1 MHPFN
6 FYNIFSSG
14 FIALIVFTLEHTPTH
29 CSPVIENICSHRGEV
44 SYLHILSTKTSPKV
58 FWEAVKLSWKIKFF
72 ICCPQSVHTK
82 RYLMLICLL
91 WLTVLVN
98 EWLAKQTYMLCHLYC
113 GSEGRKF
120 DSLIK
125 RPPPRWQIHERY
137 SLSVFRT
144 KDSQMRKQTSSSS
157 VAFKSSTQDC
167 HDLPD
172 WEPIIFFFFKF
183 PTK

>member
-58 FWEAVKLSWKIKFF
+58 YWEAVKLSWKIKFF

-82 RYLMLICLL
+82 CYLMLICLL

-98 EWLAKQTYMLCHLYC
+98 EWLAKQNYMLCHLYC

-120 DSLIK
+120 LKMFFLCIFYNIK
-125 RPPPRWQIHERY
+125 
-137 SLSVFRT
+137 SLSWRHLGFVYRFLKT
-144 KDSQMRKQTSSSS
+144 SQMK
-157 VAFKSSTQDC
+157 V
-167 HDLPD
+167 LPQFYQLMGS
-172 WEPIIFFFFKF
+172 PRI
-183 PTK
+183 